1 MDELDVLKAGGKLSF
16 ARCLSRIETNLTAQ
30 KNINLLDHAVQ
41 NAQGH
46 VIGITGPPG
55 VGKSTLINLLIKE
68 WRAREKTVGVI
79 AIDPSSKISGGS
91 LLGDR
96 TRFEYDAEDEGVFVR
111 SMSAGN
117 RLGGISDHAI
127 ATVALMRACMDCVIV
142 ETVGIGQSETDISM
156 ISDTILLCAQPAS
169 GDTLQFLKAGVME
182 LPNIIAVTKADLEKI
197 SIRTKSDIEG
207 AMSVIKETSQG
218 WNVPVL
224 LVSAYRGKNIGKL
237 CTEFEN
243 HYDFLEQSNL
253 LNSQREQQQVMWIRD
268 YIRQRFGDKGL
279 SLLEKS
285 SDFKISANIPFAV
298 MKAANEVVRV
308 DIMVTATKS

>member
-1 MDELDVLKAGGKLSF
+1 MEELDVLKSGGKLSF
-16 ARCLSRIETNLTAQ
+16 ARCLSRIETNFTAQ
-30 KNINLLDHAVQ
+30 KNIKLLDHAVQ

-68 WRAREKTVGVI
+68 WRAREKTVGVV

-96 TRFEYDAEDEGVFVR
+96 TRFESDPEDDGVFVR

-117 RLGGISDHAI
+117 RLGGISDLAI
-127 ATVALMRACMDCVIV
+127 ATVTLMRACMNCVIV

-156 ISDTILLCAQPAS
+156 ITDTILLCAQPAS

-182 LPNIIAVTKADLEKI
+182 LPNIIAVTKSDLETI

-207 AMSVIKETSQG
+207 AMSMIKKTGSG

-224 LVSAYRGKNIGKL
+224 LISAHSGKNIRQL

-243 HYDFLEQSNL
+243 HYTFLEQTQR
-253 LNSQREQQQVMWIRD
+253 LNSQREQQHLWWIKD
-268 YIRQRFGDKGL
+268 HISQRFGSRGL

-285 SDFKISANIPFAV
+285 SDFSFDTKIPFSI
-298 MKAANEVVRV
+298 MKIAEEVIQLEVR
-308 DIMVTATKS
+308 AT